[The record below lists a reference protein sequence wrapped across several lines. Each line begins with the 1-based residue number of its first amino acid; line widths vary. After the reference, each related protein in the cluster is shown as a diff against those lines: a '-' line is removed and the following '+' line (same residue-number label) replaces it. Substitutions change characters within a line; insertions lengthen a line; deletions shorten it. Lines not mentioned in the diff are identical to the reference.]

1 MIKFLKGLKLEILL
15 NIKKYVSDFMLIDK
29 IYWTKIQVKIAQ
41 SVLDAF
47 RQMHLNLDKFL
58 NTMLYSKTFMCLFLI
73 CVTNKLN
80 ISILYFSRLWRG
92 RII

>member
-29 IYWTKIQVKIAQ
+29 IYWTTIQVKIAQ

-58 NTMLYSKTFMCLFLI
+58 NTNNVIFK
-73 CVTNKLN
+73 N
-80 ISILYFSRLWRG
+80 IHVPFSNMRD
-92 RII
+92 